1 MNWLLKIV
9 EGPLKGA
16 EIALVGGRRVSLG
29 SDDACDIVIE
39 DAALAAQA
47 CELDVS
53 GAGVTVLTPDGAAQA
68 LKPFEVRTFGTTAF
82 AVGPADQPWGELVY
96 PPPETSDAPVPAP
109 SGSPTE
115 SEAAEPPPT
124 EAETSPKRRQGCLWT
139 LLVLILLFVGA
150 LVLLHCFRTPIEAR
164 WPQVARFRAEVKT
177 AAQKGW
183 NAAQDQWG
191 RWFGTARPAAAPTAK
206 GPSLAELAAQ
216 HGLAFVETN
225 GVRKLAGNVRRR
237 TERLAIRALA
247 LADDPSVQFDLTD
260 DETLR
265 ASADELLFVV
275 TEGALK
281 ATAASNRVVAL
292 AGYAP
297 SAAKLERALRA
308 LAADVPGIERVETKA
323 VQVGGPAPAPAGTVT
338 AETAP
343 DAPKGSRPRAGQE
356 RKRTVEPIAGILMH
370 PYPCV
375 VLRTG
380 LRLAEGAQIGTAT
393 IVRIEADRLILRDG
407 KTEFEWRP

>member
-1 MNWLLKIV
+1 MDWLLKIV
-9 EGPLKGA
+9 EGPQKGA
-16 EIALVGGRRVSLG
+16 EIALVGGRRTSFG
-29 SDDACDIVIE
+29 SGDACDIVVG

-53 GAGVTVLTPDGAAQA
+53 DAGVTVLTPDGAATA

-82 AVGPADQPWGELVY
+82 AVGPAGAPWGDLVY
-96 PPPETSDAPVPAP
+96 PPPEAPDAPPPAP
-109 SGSPTE
+109 SDDAE
-115 SEAAEPPPT
+115 EAADGPAAPAP
-124 EAETSPKRRQGCLWT
+124 APKRRHGCLWA
-139 LLVLILLFVGA
+139 LLVLLLLFVGA
-150 LVLLHCFRTPIEAR
+150 LALLHGFRAPIEAR
-164 WPQVARFRAEVKT
+164 WPQAARFRAEVEGV
-177 AAQKGW
+177 AQKGW
-183 NAAQDQWG
+183 AATQGLWA
-191 RWFGTARPAAAPTAK
+191 RWFGTARAPAAPAAK
-206 GPSLAELAAQ
+206 GPSLPELAAQ
-216 HGLAFVETN
+216 HGLALVETN

-281 ATAASNRVVAL
+281 ATAASNRVVTL

-297 SAAKLERALRA
+297 SAAKLEAALRA
-308 LAADVPGIERVETKA
+308 LAADVPGIERVETAA
-323 VQVGGPAPAPAGTVT
+323 VRVGGPPPTRPGTVV
-338 AETAP
+338 AAP
-343 DAPKGSRPRAGQE
+343 DAPKGGRPRTGGGAA
-356 RKRTVEPIAGILMH
+356 RAVEPIAGILMH

-407 KTEFEWRP
+407 KTEFAWRP

>member
-16 EIALVGGRRVSLG
+16 EVALVDGRRVSLG
-29 SDDACDIVIE
+29 SDDACDIVVG

-53 GAGVTVLTPDGAAQA
+53 GTGVTVLTPDGAATA

-82 AVGPADQPWGELVY
+82 AVGPVDQPWGDLVY
-96 PPPETSDAPVPAP
+96 PPPEAPDAPVPAP
-109 SGSPTE
+109 SEPSAET
-115 SEAAEPPPT
+115 EAAEPPPA
-124 EAETSPKRRQGCLWT
+124 EAEAAPKRRHGCLGT
-139 LLVLILLFVGA
+139 LLVLLLLLVGA
-150 LVLLHCFRTPIEAR
+150 LALLHCCRASIEAR
-164 WPQVARFRAEVKT
+164 WPQAARFRAEVES
-177 AAQKGW
+177 AVQG
-183 NAAQDQWG
+183 QWG
-191 RWFGTARPAAAPTAK
+191 RWFGRARPASVPVAK
-206 GPSLAELAAQ
+206 GPSLPELAAQ
-216 HGLAFVETN
+216 HGLALVETN
-225 GVRKLAGNVRRR
+225 GVRQLAGNVRRR

-247 LADDPSVQFDLTD
+247 LADDPSVQFNLTD

-281 ATAASNRVVAL
+281 ATAASNRVVTL

-323 VQVGGPAPAPAGTVT
+323 VQVGGPAPAGTVA
-338 AETAP
+338 AEVAP
-343 DAPKGSRPRAGQE
+343 DAPKGGRPRAGQE

-407 KTEFEWRP
+407 KTEFAWRP

>member
-16 EIALVGGRRVSLG
+16 EVALVDGRRVSLG
-29 SDDACDIVIE
+29 SDDACDIVVG

-53 GAGVTVLTPDGAAQA
+53 GTGVTVLTPDGAATA

-82 AVGPADQPWGELVY
+82 AVGPVDQPWGDLVY
-96 PPPETSDAPVPAP
+96 PPPEALDAPVPAQSEP
-109 SGSPTE
+109 SAEP
-115 SEAAEPPPT
+115 EAAEPPPA
-124 EAETSPKRRQGCLWT
+124 EAEAAPKRRHGCLGT
-139 LLVLILLFVGA
+139 LLVLLLLLVGA
-150 LVLLHCFRTPIEAR
+150 LALLHCCRASIEAR
-164 WPQVARFRAEVKT
+164 CPQVARFRAEVES

-183 NAAQDQWG
+183 AATQGLWA
-191 RWFGTARPAAAPTAK
+191 RWFGTARPASAPVAK
-206 GPSLAELAAQ
+206 GPALPELAAQ
-216 HGLAFVETN
+216 HGLALVETN
-225 GVRKLAGNVRRR
+225 GVRQLAGNVRRR

-247 LADDPSVQFDLTD
+247 LADDPSVQFNLTD

-281 ATAASNRVVAL
+281 ATAASNRVVTL

-323 VQVGGPAPAPAGTVT
+323 VQVGGPAPAGTVA
-338 AETAP
+338 AEVAP
-343 DAPKGSRPRAGQE
+343 DAPKGGRPRAGQE

-407 KTEFEWRP
+407 KTEFAWRP

>member
-16 EIALVGGRRVSLG
+16 EVALVDGRRVSLG
-29 SDDACDIVIE
+29 SDDACDIVVG

-53 GAGVTVLTPDGAAQA
+53 GTGVTVLTPDGAATA

-82 AVGPADQPWGELVY
+82 AVGPVDQPWGDLVY
-96 PPPETSDAPVPAP
+96 PPPEAPDAPVPAP
-109 SGSPTE
+109 SEPSAEP
-115 SEAAEPPPT
+115 EAAEPPPA
-124 EAETSPKRRQGCLWT
+124 EAEAASKRRHGCLGT
-139 LLVLILLFVGA
+139 LLVLLLLLVGA
-150 LVLLHCFRTPIEAR
+150 LVLLHCCRASIEAR
-164 WPQVARFRAEVKT
+164 WPQAARFRAEVES
-177 AAQKGW
+177 AVQG
-183 NAAQDQWG
+183 QWG
-191 RWFGTARPAAAPTAK
+191 RWFGRARPASVSVAK
-206 GPSLAELAAQ
+206 GPSLPELAAQ
-216 HGLAFVETN
+216 HGLALVETN
-225 GVRKLAGNVRRR
+225 GVRQLAGNVRRR

-247 LADDPSVQFDLTD
+247 LADDPSVQFNLTD

-281 ATAASNRVVAL
+281 ATAASNRVVTL

-323 VQVGGPAPAPAGTVT
+323 VQVGGPAPAGTVA
-338 AETAP
+338 AEVAP
-343 DAPKGSRPRAGQE
+343 DAPKGGRPRAGQE

-393 IVRIEADRLILRDG
+393 IVRIEADSLILRDG
-407 KTEFEWRP
+407 KTEFAWRP

>member
-1 MNWLLKIV
+1 M
-9 EGPLKGA
+9 
-16 EIALVGGRRVSLG
+16 
-29 SDDACDIVIE
+29 
-39 DAALAAQA
+39 
-47 CELDVS
+47 
-53 GAGVTVLTPDGAAQA
+53 
-68 LKPFEVRTFGTTAF
+68 
-82 AVGPADQPWGELVY
+82 
-96 PPPETSDAPVPAP
+96 
-109 SGSPTE
+109 
-115 SEAAEPPPT
+115 
-124 EAETSPKRRQGCLWT
+124 
-139 LLVLILLFVGA
+139 LVLLLLLVGA
-150 LVLLHCFRTPIEAR
+150 LALLHCCRASIEAR
-164 WPQVARFRAEVKT
+164 WPQVARFRAEVES
-177 AAQKGW
+177 AVQGP
-183 NAAQDQWG
+183 WG
-191 RWFGTARPAAAPTAK
+191 RWFGRARPASALVAK
-206 GPSLAELAAQ
+206 GPTLPELAVQ
-216 HGLAFVETN
+216 HGLALVETN
-225 GVRKLAGNVRRR
+225 GVRQLAGNVRRR

-247 LADDPSVQFDLTD
+247 LADDPSVQFNLTD

-281 ATAASNRVVAL
+281 ATAASNRVVTL

-323 VQVGGPAPAPAGTVT
+323 VQVGGPAPAGTVA
-338 AETAP
+338 AEVAP
-343 DAPKGSRPRAGQE
+343 DAPKGGRPRAGQE

-407 KTEFEWRP
+407 KTEFAWRP

>member
-16 EIALVGGRRVSLG
+16 EVALVDGRRVSLG
-29 SDDACDIVIE
+29 SDDACDIVVG

-53 GAGVTVLTPDGAAQA
+53 GTGVTVLTPDGAATA

-82 AVGPADQPWGELVY
+82 AVGPVDQPWGDLVY
-96 PPPETSDAPVPAP
+96 PTPEAPDAPVPAP
-109 SGSPTE
+109 SEPSAEP
-115 SEAAEPPPT
+115 EAAEPPPA
-124 EAETSPKRRQGCLWT
+124 EAEAAPKRRHGCLGT
-139 LLVLILLFVGA
+139 LLVLLLLLVGA
-150 LVLLHCFRTPIEAR
+150 LALLHCCRASIEAR
-164 WPQVARFRAEVKT
+164 WPQVARFRAEVES
-177 AAQKGW
+177 AVQG
-183 NAAQDQWG
+183 QWG
-191 RWFGTARPAAAPTAK
+191 RWFGRARPASVPVAK
-206 GPSLAELAAQ
+206 GPSLPELAAQ
-216 HGLAFVETN
+216 HGLALVETN
-225 GVRKLAGNVRRR
+225 GVRQLAGNVRRR

-247 LADDPSVQFDLTD
+247 LADDPSVQFNLTD

-281 ATAASNRVVAL
+281 ATAASNRVVTL

-323 VQVGGPAPAPAGTVT
+323 VQVGGPAPAGTVA
-338 AETAP
+338 AEVAP
-343 DAPKGSRPRAGQE
+343 DAPKGGRPRAGQE

-407 KTEFEWRP
+407 KTEFAWRP

>member
-16 EIALVGGRRVSLG
+16 EVALVDGRRVSLG
-29 SDDACDIVIE
+29 SDDACDIVVG

-53 GAGVTVLTPDGAAQA
+53 GTGVTVLTPDGAATA

-82 AVGPADQPWGELVY
+82 AVGPVDQPWGDLVY
-96 PPPETSDAPVPAP
+96 PPPEAPDAPVPAP
-109 SGSPTE
+109 SEPSAEP
-115 SEAAEPPPT
+115 EAAEPPPA
-124 EAETSPKRRQGCLWT
+124 EAEAAPKRRHGCLGT
-139 LLVLILLFVGA
+139 LLVLLLLLVGA
-150 LVLLHCFRTPIEAR
+150 LALLHCCRASIEAR
-164 WPQVARFRAEVKT
+164 WPQVARFRAEVES
-177 AAQKGW
+177 AVQG
-183 NAAQDQWG
+183 QWG
-191 RWFGTARPAAAPTAK
+191 RWFGRARPASVPVAK
-206 GPSLAELAAQ
+206 GPSLPELAAQ
-216 HGLAFVETN
+216 HGLALVETN
-225 GVRKLAGNVRRR
+225 GVRQLAGNVRRR

-247 LADDPSVQFDLTD
+247 LADDPSVQFNLTD

-281 ATAASNRVVAL
+281 ATAASNRVVTL

-323 VQVGGPAPAPAGTVT
+323 VQVGGPAPAGTVA
-338 AETAP
+338 AEVAP
-343 DAPKGSRPRAGQE
+343 DAPKGGRPRAGQE

-393 IVRIEADRLILRDG
+393 IVRIEADSLILRDG
-407 KTEFEWRP
+407 KTEFAWRP

>member
-16 EIALVGGRRVSLG
+16 EVALVDGRRTSFG
-29 SDDACDIVIE
+29 SGDACDIVVG
-39 DAALAAQA
+39 DAALPAQA

-53 GAGVTVLTPDGAAQA
+53 DAGVTVLTPDGAATA

-82 AVGPADQPWGELVY
+82 AVGPVDQPWGDLVY
-96 PPPETSDAPVPAP
+96 PPPEAPDAPVPAP
-109 SGSPTE
+109 SEPSAEP
-115 SEAAEPPPT
+115 EAAEPPPA
-124 EAETSPKRRQGCLWT
+124 EAEAAPKRRHGCLGT
-139 LLVLILLFVGA
+139 LLVLLLLLVGA
-150 LVLLHCFRTPIEAR
+150 LALLHCCRASIEAR
-164 WPQVARFRAEVKT
+164 WPQVARFRAEVES
-177 AAQKGW
+177 AVQG
-183 NAAQDQWG
+183 QWG
-191 RWFGTARPAAAPTAK
+191 RWFGTARPASAPAAK
-206 GPSLAELAAQ
+206 GPSLPELAAQ
-216 HGLAFVETN
+216 HGLALVETN
-225 GVRKLAGNVRRR
+225 GVRQLAGNVRRR

-247 LADDPSVQFDLTD
+247 LADDPSVQFNLTD

-281 ATAASNRVVAL
+281 ATAASNRVVTL

-323 VQVGGPAPAPAGTVT
+323 VQVGGPAPAGTVA
-338 AETAP
+338 AEVAS
-343 DAPKGSRPRAGQE
+343 DAPKGGRPRAGQE

-407 KTEFEWRP
+407 KTEFAWRP

>member
-29 SDDACDIVIE
+29 SDDACDIVVG

-53 GAGVTVLTPDGAAQA
+53 EAGVTVLTPDGAAQA

-82 AVGPADQPWGELVY
+82 AVGPADRPWGDLVY
-96 PPPETSDAPVPAP
+96 PPPETPDAPVPPP
-109 SGSPTE
+109 SEPS
-115 SEAAEPPPT
+115 SEPDAAEPPPA
-124 EAETSPKRRQGCLWT
+124 EAEAAPKRRHGCLWT
-139 LLVLILLFVGA
+139 LLVLILLFVGV
-150 LVLLHCFRTPIEAR
+150 LVLFHCFRAPIEAR
-164 WPQVARFRAEVKT
+164 WPQVARFRAEVKVV
-177 AAQKGW
+177 AQKGW
-183 NAAQDQWG
+183 NAAQGQWG
-191 RWFGTARPAAAPTAK
+191 RWFGSARPDAVPAAK
-206 GPSLAELAAQ
+206 GPSLPELAAQ

-247 LADDPSVQFDLTD
+247 LADDPSVLFDLTD

-308 LAADVPGIERVETKA
+308 LAADVPGIERVETA
-323 VQVGGPAPAPAGTVT
+323 TVQVGGAPPASAGTVA
-338 AETAP
+338 AEAAP
-343 DAPKGSRPRAGQE
+343 EMPKGSRPRAEQ
-356 RKRTVEPIAGILMH
+356 RKRILEPVAGILMH

-393 IVRIEADRLILRDG
+393 IARIEADRLILRDG
-407 KTEFEWRP
+407 KAEFEWRP

>member
-16 EIALVGGRRVSLG
+16 EVALVDGRRVSLG
-29 SDDACDIVIE
+29 SDDACDIVVG

-53 GAGVTVLTPDGAAQA
+53 GTGVTVLTPDGAATA

-82 AVGPADQPWGELVY
+82 AVGPVDQPWGDLVY
-96 PPPETSDAPVPAP
+96 PPPEAPDTPVPAP
-109 SGSPTE
+109 SEPSAEP
-115 SEAAEPPPT
+115 EAAEPPPA
-124 EAETSPKRRQGCLWT
+124 EAEAAPKRRHGCLGT
-139 LLVLILLFVGA
+139 LLVLLLLLVGA
-150 LVLLHCFRTPIEAR
+150 LALLHCCRASIEAR
-164 WPQVARFRAEVKT
+164 WPQVARVRAEVES
-177 AAQKGW
+177 AVQG
-183 NAAQDQWG
+183 QWG
-191 RWFGTARPAAAPTAK
+191 RWFGRARPASVPVAK
-206 GPSLAELAAQ
+206 GPSLPELAAQ
-216 HGLAFVETN
+216 HGLALVETN
-225 GVRKLAGNVRRR
+225 GVRQLAGNVRRR

-247 LADDPSVQFDLTD
+247 LADDPSVQFNLTD

-281 ATAASNRVVAL
+281 ATAASNRVVTL

-323 VQVGGPAPAPAGTVT
+323 VQVGGPAPAGTVA
-338 AETAP
+338 AEVAP
-343 DAPKGSRPRAGQE
+343 DAPKGGRPRAGQE

-407 KTEFEWRP
+407 KTEFAWRP

>member
-16 EIALVGGRRVSLG
+16 EVALVDGRRVSLG
-29 SDDACDIVIE
+29 SDDACDIVVG

-53 GAGVTVLTPDGAAQA
+53 GTGVTVLTPDGAATA

-82 AVGPADQPWGELVY
+82 AVGPVDQPWGDLVY
-96 PPPETSDAPVPAP
+96 PPPEAPDVPVPAP
-109 SGSPTE
+109 SEPSAEP
-115 SEAAEPPPT
+115 EAAEPPPA
-124 EAETSPKRRQGCLWT
+124 EAEAAPKRRHGCLGT
-139 LLVLILLFVGA
+139 LLVLLLLLVGA
-150 LVLLHCFRTPIEAR
+150 LALLHCCRASIEAR
-164 WPQVARFRAEVKT
+164 WPQVARFRAEVES
-177 AAQKGW
+177 AVQG
-183 NAAQDQWG
+183 QWG
-191 RWFGTARPAAAPTAK
+191 RWFGRARPASVPVAK
-206 GPSLAELAAQ
+206 GPSLPELAAQ
-216 HGLAFVETN
+216 HGLALVETN
-225 GVRKLAGNVRRR
+225 GVRLLAGNVRRR

-247 LADDPSVQFDLTD
+247 LADDPSVQFNLTD

-281 ATAASNRVVAL
+281 ATAASNRVVTL

-323 VQVGGPAPAPAGTVT
+323 VQVGGPAPAGTVA
-338 AETAP
+338 AEVAP
-343 DAPKGSRPRAGQE
+343 DAPKGGRPRAGQE

-407 KTEFEWRP
+407 KTEFAWRP

>member
-16 EIALVGGRRVSLG
+16 EVALVDGRRVSLG
-29 SDDACDIVIE
+29 SDDACDIVVG

-53 GAGVTVLTPDGAAQA
+53 GTGVTVLTPDGAATA

-82 AVGPADQPWGELVY
+82 AVGPVDQPWGDLVY
-96 PPPETSDAPVPAP
+96 PPPEAPDAPVPAP
-109 SGSPTE
+109 SEPSAEP
-115 SEAAEPPPT
+115 EAAEPPPA
-124 EAETSPKRRQGCLWT
+124 EAEAAPKRRHGCLGT
-139 LLVLILLFVGA
+139 LLVLLLLLVGA
-150 LVLLHCFRTPIEAR
+150 LALLHCCRASIEAR
-164 WPQVARFRAEVKT
+164 WPQVARFRAEVES
-177 AAQKGW
+177 AVQG
-183 NAAQDQWG
+183 QWG
-191 RWFGTARPAAAPTAK
+191 RWFGRARPASVPVAK
-206 GPSLAELAAQ
+206 GPTLPELAAQ
-216 HGLAFVETN
+216 HGLALVETN
-225 GVRKLAGNVRRR
+225 GVRQLAGNVRRR

-247 LADDPSVQFDLTD
+247 LADDPSVQFNLTD

-281 ATAASNRVVAL
+281 ATAASNRVVTL

-323 VQVGGPAPAPAGTVT
+323 VQVGGPAPAGTVA
-338 AETAP
+338 AEVAP
-343 DAPKGSRPRAGQE
+343 DAPKGGRPRAGQE

-407 KTEFEWRP
+407 KTEFAWRP

>member
-16 EIALVGGRRVSLG
+16 EVALVDGRRVSLG
-29 SDDACDIVIE
+29 SDDACDIVVG

-53 GAGVTVLTPDGAAQA
+53 GTGVTVLTPDGAATA

-82 AVGPADQPWGELVY
+82 AVGPVDQPWGDLVY
-96 PPPETSDAPVPAP
+96 PPPEAPDAPVPAP
-109 SGSPTE
+109 SEPSAEP
-115 SEAAEPPPT
+115 EAAEPPPA
-124 EAETSPKRRQGCLWT
+124 EAEAAPKRRHGCLGT
-139 LLVLILLFVGA
+139 LLVLLLLLVGA
-150 LVLLHCFRTPIEAR
+150 LALLHCCRASIEAR
-164 WPQVARFRAEVKT
+164 WPQVARFRAEVES
-177 AAQKGW
+177 AVQG
-183 NAAQDQWG
+183 QWG
-191 RWFGTARPAAAPTAK
+191 RWFGMARAPSASVAK
-206 GPSLAELAAQ
+206 GPSLPELAAQ
-216 HGLAFVETN
+216 HGLALVETN

-281 ATAASNRVVAL
+281 ATAASNRVVTL

-323 VQVGGPAPAPAGTVT
+323 VQVGGPAPAGTVA
-338 AETAP
+338 AEVAP
-343 DAPKGSRPRAGQE
+343 DAPKGGRPRAGQE

-407 KTEFEWRP
+407 KTEFAWRP

>member
-9 EGPLKGA
+9 EGPQKGA
-16 EIALVGGRRVSLG
+16 EIALVGGRRTSFG
-29 SDDACDIVIE
+29 SGDACDIVVG
-39 DAALAAQA
+39 DAALPAQA

-53 GAGVTVLTPDGAAQA
+53 GTGVTVLTPDGAATA

-82 AVGPADQPWGELVY
+82 AVGPVDQPWGDLVY
-96 PPPETSDAPVPAP
+96 PPPEAPDAPVPAP
-109 SGSPTE
+109 SEPSAEP
-115 SEAAEPPPT
+115 EAAEPPPA
-124 EAETSPKRRQGCLWT
+124 EAEAAPKRRHGCLGT
-139 LLVLILLFVGA
+139 LLVLLLLLVGA
-150 LVLLHCFRTPIEAR
+150 LALLHCCRASIEAR
-164 WPQVARFRAEVKT
+164 WPQVARFRAEVES
-177 AAQKGW
+177 AVQG
-183 NAAQDQWG
+183 QWG
-191 RWFGTARPAAAPTAK
+191 RWFGRARPASVPVAK
-206 GPSLAELAAQ
+206 GPSLPELAAQ
-216 HGLAFVETN
+216 HGLALVETN

-247 LADDPSVQFDLTD
+247 LADDPSVQFNLTD

-281 ATAASNRVVAL
+281 ATAASNRVVTL

-323 VQVGGPAPAPAGTVT
+323 VQVGGPAPAGTVA
-338 AETAP
+338 AEVAP
-343 DAPKGSRPRAGQE
+343 DVPKGGRPRAGQE

-407 KTEFEWRP
+407 KTEFAWRP

>member
-16 EIALVGGRRVSLG
+16 EVALVDGRRVSLG
-29 SDDACDIVIE
+29 SDDACDIVVG

-53 GAGVTVLTPDGAAQA
+53 ETGVTVLTPDGAATA

-82 AVGPADQPWGELVY
+82 AVGPVDQPWGDLVY
-96 PPPETSDAPVPAP
+96 PPPEAPDAPVPAP
-109 SGSPTE
+109 SEPSAEP
-115 SEAAEPPPT
+115 EAAEPPPA
-124 EAETSPKRRQGCLWT
+124 EAEAAPKRRHGCLGT
-139 LLVLILLFVGA
+139 VLVLLLLLVGA
-150 LVLLHCFRTPIEAR
+150 LALLHCRRASIEAR
-164 WPQVARFRAEVKT
+164 WPQVARFRAEVES
-177 AAQKGW
+177 AVQG
-183 NAAQDQWG
+183 QWG
-191 RWFGTARPAAAPTAK
+191 RCFGTARAPAAPVAK
-206 GPSLAELAAQ
+206 GPSLPELAAQ

-225 GVRKLAGNVRRR
+225 GVRQLAGNVRRR

-281 ATAASNRVVAL
+281 ATAASNRVVTL

-308 LAADVPGIERVETKA
+308 LAADVPGIERAETKA
-323 VQVGGPAPAPAGTVT
+323 VQVGGPAPAGTVA
-338 AETAP
+338 AEAAP
-343 DAPKGSRPRAGQE
+343 DAPKVSRPHAGQE
-356 RKRTVEPIAGILMH
+356 RKRAVEPIAGILMH

-393 IVRIEADRLILRDG
+393 IVRIEADRLVLRDG
-407 KTEFEWRP
+407 KTEFAWRP

>member
-16 EIALVGGRRVSLG
+16 EVALVDGRRVSLG
-29 SDDACDIVIE
+29 SDDACDIVVG

-53 GAGVTVLTPDGAAQA
+53 GTGVTVLTPDGAATA

-82 AVGPADQPWGELVY
+82 AVGPVDQPWGDLVY
-96 PPPETSDAPVPAP
+96 PPPEAPDAPVPAP
-109 SGSPTE
+109 SEPSAEP
-115 SEAAEPPPT
+115 EAAEPPPA
-124 EAETSPKRRQGCLWT
+124 EAEAAPKRRHGCLGT
-139 LLVLILLFVGA
+139 LLVLLLLLVGA
-150 LVLLHCFRTPIEAR
+150 LALLHCCRASIEAR
-164 WPQVARFRAEVKT
+164 WPQIARFRAEVES
-177 AAQKGW
+177 AVQG
-183 NAAQDQWG
+183 QWG
-191 RWFGTARPAAAPTAK
+191 RWFGRARAPSAPAAK
-206 GPSLAELAAQ
+206 GPTLPELAAQ
-216 HGLAFVETN
+216 HGLALVETN
-225 GVRKLAGNVRRR
+225 GVRQLAGNVRRR

-247 LADDPSVQFDLTD
+247 LADDPSVQFNLTD

-281 ATAASNRVVAL
+281 ATAASNRVVTL

-323 VQVGGPAPAPAGTVT
+323 VQVGGPAPAGTVA
-338 AETAP
+338 AEVAP
-343 DAPKGSRPRAGQE
+343 DAPKGGRPRAGQE

-407 KTEFEWRP
+407 KTEFAWRP

>member
-16 EIALVGGRRVSLG
+16 EVALVDGRRVSLG
-29 SDDACDIVIE
+29 SDDACDIVVG

-53 GAGVTVLTPDGAAQA
+53 GTGVTVLTPDGAATA

-82 AVGPADQPWGELVY
+82 AVGPVDQPWGDLVY
-96 PPPETSDAPVPAP
+96 PPPEAPDAPVPAP
-109 SGSPTE
+109 SEPSAEP
-115 SEAAEPPPT
+115 EAAEPPPA
-124 EAETSPKRRQGCLWT
+124 EAEAAPKRRHGCLGT
-139 LLVLILLFVGA
+139 LLVLLLLLVGA
-150 LVLLHCFRTPIEAR
+150 LALLHCCRASIEAR
-164 WPQVARFRAEVKT
+164 WPQVARFRAEVES
-177 AAQKGW
+177 AVQG
-183 NAAQDQWG
+183 QWG
-191 RWFGTARPAAAPTAK
+191 RWFGMARPASVPVAK
-206 GPSLAELAAQ
+206 GPTLPELAAQ
-216 HGLAFVETN
+216 HGLALVETN
-225 GVRKLAGNVRRR
+225 GVRQLAGNVRRR

-247 LADDPSVQFDLTD
+247 LADDPSVQFNLTD

-281 ATAASNRVVAL
+281 ATAASNRVVTL

-323 VQVGGPAPAPAGTVT
+323 VQVGGPAPAGTVA
-338 AETAP
+338 AEVAP
-343 DAPKGSRPRAGQE
+343 DAPKGGRPRAGQE

-407 KTEFEWRP
+407 KTEFAWRP

>member
-16 EIALVGGRRVSLG
+16 EVALVDGRRVSLG
-29 SDDACDIVIE
+29 SDDACDIVVG

-53 GAGVTVLTPDGAAQA
+53 GTGVTVLTPDGAATA

-82 AVGPADQPWGELVY
+82 AVGPVDQPWGDLVY
-96 PPPETSDAPVPAP
+96 PPPEAPAAPVPAP
-109 SGSPTE
+109 SEPSAEP
-115 SEAAEPPPT
+115 EAAEPPPA
-124 EAETSPKRRQGCLWT
+124 EAEAVPKRRHGCLGT
-139 LLVLILLFVGA
+139 LLVLLLLLVGA
-150 LVLLHCFRTPIEAR
+150 LALLHCCRASIEAR
-164 WPQVARFRAEVKT
+164 WPQVARFRAEVES
-177 AAQKGW
+177 AVQG
-183 NAAQDQWG
+183 QWG
-191 RWFGTARPAAAPTAK
+191 RWFGMARPASVPVAK
-206 GPSLAELAAQ
+206 GPSLPELAAQ
-216 HGLAFVETN
+216 HGLALVETN
-225 GVRKLAGNVRRR
+225 GVRQLAGNVRRR

-247 LADDPSVQFDLTD
+247 LADDPSVQFNLTD

-281 ATAASNRVVAL
+281 ATAASNRVVTL

-323 VQVGGPAPAPAGTVT
+323 VQVGGPAPAGTVA
-338 AETAP
+338 AEVAP
-343 DAPKGSRPRAGQE
+343 DAPKGGRPRAGQE

-407 KTEFEWRP
+407 KTEFAWRP

>member
-16 EIALVGGRRVSLG
+16 EVALVDGRRVSLG
-29 SDDACDIVIE
+29 SDDACDIVVG

-53 GAGVTVLTPDGAAQA
+53 GTGVTVLTPDGAATA

-82 AVGPADQPWGELVY
+82 AVGPVDQPWGDLVY
-96 PPPETSDAPVPAP
+96 PPPEAPDAPVPAP
-109 SGSPTE
+109 SEPSAEP
-115 SEAAEPPPT
+115 EAAEPPPA
-124 EAETSPKRRQGCLWT
+124 EAEAAPKRRHGCLGT
-139 LLVLILLFVGA
+139 LLVLLLLLVGA
-150 LVLLHCFRTPIEAR
+150 LALLHCCRASIEAR
-164 WPQVARFRAEVKT
+164 WPQVARFRAEVES
-177 AAQKGW
+177 AVQG
-183 NAAQDQWG
+183 QWG
-191 RWFGTARPAAAPTAK
+191 RWFGTARAPSLPVAK
-206 GPSLAELAAQ
+206 GPTLPELAAQ
-216 HGLAFVETN
+216 HGLALVETN
-225 GVRKLAGNVRRR
+225 GVRQLAGNVRRR

-247 LADDPSVQFDLTD
+247 LADDPSVQFNLTD

-281 ATAASNRVVAL
+281 ATAASNRVVTL

-323 VQVGGPAPAPAGTVT
+323 VQVGGPAPAGTVA
-338 AETAP
+338 AEVAP
-343 DAPKGSRPRAGQE
+343 DAPKGGRPRAGQE

-407 KTEFEWRP
+407 KTEFAWRP

>member
-16 EIALVGGRRVSLG
+16 EVALVDGRRVSLG
-29 SDDACDIVIE
+29 SDDACDIVVG

-53 GAGVTVLTPDGAAQA
+53 GTGVTVLTPDGAATA

-82 AVGPADQPWGELVY
+82 AVGPVDQPWGDLVY
-96 PPPETSDAPVPAP
+96 PPPEAPDAPVPAP
-109 SGSPTE
+109 SEPSAEP
-115 SEAAEPPPT
+115 EAAEPPPA
-124 EAETSPKRRQGCLWT
+124 EAEAAPKRRHGCLGT
-139 LLVLILLFVGA
+139 LLVLLLLLVGA
-150 LVLLHCFRTPIEAR
+150 LALLHCCRASIEAR
-164 WPQVARFRAEVKT
+164 WPQVARFRAEVES
-177 AAQKGW
+177 AVQG
-183 NAAQDQWG
+183 QWG
-191 RWFGTARPAAAPTAK
+191 RWFGMARAPSASVAK
-206 GPSLAELAAQ
+206 GPTLPELAAQ
-216 HGLAFVETN
+216 HGLALVETN
-225 GVRKLAGNVRRR
+225 GVRQLAGNVRRR

-247 LADDPSVQFDLTD
+247 LADDPSVQFNLTD

-281 ATAASNRVVAL
+281 ATAASNRVVTL

-323 VQVGGPAPAPAGTVT
+323 VQVGGQAPAGTVA
-338 AETAP
+338 AEVAP
-343 DAPKGSRPRAGQE
+343 DAPKGGRPRAGQE
-356 RKRTVEPIAGILMH
+356 RKRAVEPIAGILMH

-407 KTEFEWRP
+407 KTEFAWRP

>member
-16 EIALVGGRRVSLG
+16 EVALVDGRRVSLG
-29 SDDACDIVIE
+29 SDDACDIVVG

-53 GAGVTVLTPDGAAQA
+53 GTGVTVLTPDGAATA

-82 AVGPADQPWGELVY
+82 AVGPADQPWGDLVY
-96 PPPETSDAPVPAP
+96 PPPEAPDAPVPAP
-109 SGSPTE
+109 SEPSAEP
-115 SEAAEPPPT
+115 EAAEPPPA
-124 EAETSPKRRQGCLWT
+124 EAEAAPKRRHGCLGT
-139 LLVLILLFVGA
+139 LLVLLLLLVGA
-150 LVLLHCFRTPIEAR
+150 LALLHCCRASIEAR
-164 WPQVARFRAEVKT
+164 WPQVARFRAEVES
-177 AAQKGW
+177 AVQG
-183 NAAQDQWG
+183 QWG
-191 RWFGTARPAAAPTAK
+191 RWFGRARPASVPVAK
-206 GPSLAELAAQ
+206 GPSLPELAAQ
-216 HGLAFVETN
+216 HGLALVETN
-225 GVRKLAGNVRRR
+225 GVRQLAGNVRRR

-247 LADDPSVQFDLTD
+247 LADDPSVQFNLTD

-281 ATAASNRVVAL
+281 ATAASNRVVTL

-323 VQVGGPAPAPAGTVT
+323 VQVGGPAPAGTVA
-338 AETAP
+338 AEVAP
-343 DAPKGSRPRAGQE
+343 DAPKGGRPRAGQE

-407 KTEFEWRP
+407 KTEFAWRP

>member
-16 EIALVGGRRVSLG
+16 EVALVDGRRVSLG
-29 SDDACDIVIE
+29 SDDACDIVVG

-53 GAGVTVLTPDGAAQA
+53 GTGVTVLTPDGAATA

-82 AVGPADQPWGELVY
+82 AVGPVDQPWGDLVY
-96 PPPETSDAPVPAP
+96 PPPEAPDAPVPAP
-109 SGSPTE
+109 SEPSAEP
-115 SEAAEPPPT
+115 EAAEPPPA
-124 EAETSPKRRQGCLWT
+124 EAEAAPKRRHGCLGT
-139 LLVLILLFVGA
+139 LLVLLLLLVGA
-150 LVLLHCFRTPIEAR
+150 LALLHCCRASIEAR
-164 WPQVARFRAEVKT
+164 WPQVARFRAEVES
-177 AAQKGW
+177 AVQG
-183 NAAQDQWG
+183 QWG
-191 RWFGTARPAAAPTAK
+191 RWFGRARPASVPVAK
-206 GPSLAELAAQ
+206 GPSLPELAAQ
-216 HGLAFVETN
+216 HGLALVETN
-225 GVRKLAGNVRRR
+225 GVRLLAGNVRRR

-247 LADDPSVQFDLTD
+247 LADDPSVQFNLTD

-281 ATAASNRVVAL
+281 ATAASNRVVTL

-323 VQVGGPAPAPAGTVT
+323 VQVGGPAPAGTVA
-338 AETAP
+338 AEVAP
-343 DAPKGSRPRAGQE
+343 DAPKGGRPRAGQE

-407 KTEFEWRP
+407 KTEFAWRP

>member
-16 EIALVGGRRVSLG
+16 EVALVDGRRVSLG
-29 SDDACDIVIE
+29 SDDACDIVVG

-53 GAGVTVLTPDGAAQA
+53 GTGVTVLTPDGAATA

-82 AVGPADQPWGELVY
+82 AVGPVDQPWGDLVY
-96 PPPETSDAPVPAP
+96 PPPEAPNAPVPAP
-109 SGSPTE
+109 SEPSAEP
-115 SEAAEPPPT
+115 EAAEPPPA
-124 EAETSPKRRQGCLWT
+124 EAEAAPKRRHGCLGT
-139 LLVLILLFVGA
+139 LLVLLLLLVGA
-150 LVLLHCFRTPIEAR
+150 LALLHCCRASIEAR
-164 WPQVARFRAEVKT
+164 WPQVARFRAEVES
-177 AAQKGW
+177 AVQG
-183 NAAQDQWG
+183 QWG
-191 RWFGTARPAAAPTAK
+191 RWFGTARAPAAPAAK
-206 GPSLAELAAQ
+206 GPSLPELAAQ
-216 HGLAFVETN
+216 HGLALVETN

-297 SAAKLERALRA
+297 SAAKLEAALRA
-308 LAADVPGIERVETKA
+308 LAADVPGIERVETAA
-323 VQVGGPAPAPAGTVT
+323 VRVGGPPPTGTVA
-338 AETAP
+338 AEVAP
-343 DAPKGSRPRAGQE
+343 DAPKGGRPRTGGGAA
-356 RKRTVEPIAGILMH
+356 RAVEPIAGILMH

-393 IVRIEADRLILRDG
+393 IVRIEADRLVLRDG
-407 KTEFEWRP
+407 KAEFTWRP

>member
-16 EIALVGGRRVSLG
+16 EVALVDGRRVSLG
-29 SDDACDIVIE
+29 SDDACDIVVG

-53 GAGVTVLTPDGAAQA
+53 GTGVTVLTPDGAATA

-82 AVGPADQPWGELVY
+82 AVGPVDQPWGDLVY
-96 PPPETSDAPVPAP
+96 PPQEAPDAPVPAP
-109 SGSPTE
+109 SEPSAEP
-115 SEAAEPPPT
+115 EAAEPPPA
-124 EAETSPKRRQGCLWT
+124 EAEAAPKRRHGCLGT
-139 LLVLILLFVGA
+139 LLVLLLLLVGA
-150 LVLLHCFRTPIEAR
+150 LALLHCCRASIEAR
-164 WPQVARFRAEVKT
+164 WPQVARFRAEVES
-177 AAQKGW
+177 AVQG
-183 NAAQDQWG
+183 QWG
-191 RWFGTARPAAAPTAK
+191 RWFGRARPASVPVAK
-206 GPSLAELAAQ
+206 GPTLPELAAQ
-216 HGLAFVETN
+216 HGLALVETN
-225 GVRKLAGNVRRR
+225 GVRQLAGNVRRR

-247 LADDPSVQFDLTD
+247 LADDPSVQFNLTD

-281 ATAASNRVVAL
+281 ATAASNRVVTL

-323 VQVGGPAPAPAGTVT
+323 VQVGGPAPAGTVA
-338 AETAP
+338 AEVAP
-343 DAPKGSRPRAGQE
+343 DAPKGGRPRAGQE
-356 RKRTVEPIAGILMH
+356 RKRTIEPIAGILMH

-407 KTEFEWRP
+407 KTEFAWRP

>member
-16 EIALVGGRRVSLG
+16 EVALVDGRRVSLG
-29 SDDACDIVIE
+29 SDDACDIVVG

-53 GAGVTVLTPDGAAQA
+53 GTGVTVLTPDGAATA

-82 AVGPADQPWGELVY
+82 AVGPVDQPWGDLVY
-96 PPPETSDAPVPAP
+96 PPPEAPDAPVPAP
-109 SGSPTE
+109 SEPSAEP
-115 SEAAEPPPT
+115 EATEPPPA
-124 EAETSPKRRQGCLWT
+124 EAEAAPKRRHGCLGT
-139 LLVLILLFVGA
+139 LLVLLLLLVGA
-150 LVLLHCFRTPIEAR
+150 LALLHCCRASIEAR
-164 WPQVARFRAEVKT
+164 WPQVARFRAEVES
-177 AAQKGW
+177 AVQG
-183 NAAQDQWG
+183 QWG
-191 RWFGTARPAAAPTAK
+191 RWFGTARPASALVAK
-206 GPSLAELAAQ
+206 GPTLPELAAQ
-216 HGLAFVETN
+216 HGLALVETN
-225 GVRKLAGNVRRR
+225 GVRQLAGNVRRR

-247 LADDPSVQFDLTD
+247 LADDPSVQFNLTD

-281 ATAASNRVVAL
+281 ATAASNRVVTL

-323 VQVGGPAPAPAGTVT
+323 VQVGGPAPAGTVA
-338 AETAP
+338 AEVAP
-343 DAPKGSRPRAGQE
+343 DAPKGGRPCAGQE

-407 KTEFEWRP
+407 KTEFAWRP